1 MGANE
6 AMIAEAATAAAVAA
20 GAATMAVAALASDP
34 ELAKEIEQELA
45 NNPDLAAGLPNM
57 ENLES
62 LLNQYADHPEDL
74 DQAEPRA
81 LSADDDGEEDVEDLD
96 AEEQP
101 EEMPYMSI

>member
-1 MGANE
+1 MGGQCWSAVGDQPCAVNGQMEQGEMVNE

-57 ENLES
+57 QNLELCQLATMGRKMWKTSTPKSS
-62 LLNQYADHPEDL
+62 LK
-74 DQAEPRA
+74 R
-81 LSADDDGEEDVEDLD
+81 
-96 AEEQP
+96 
-101 EEMPYMSI
+101 